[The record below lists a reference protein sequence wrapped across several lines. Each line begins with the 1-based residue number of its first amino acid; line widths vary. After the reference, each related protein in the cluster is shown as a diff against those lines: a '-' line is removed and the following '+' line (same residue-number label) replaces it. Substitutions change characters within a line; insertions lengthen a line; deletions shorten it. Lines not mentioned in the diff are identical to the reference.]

1 MMGAPVADSANQRW
15 QARATATVAAGVV
28 VTLLSF
34 STAAAQVHHRI
45 VATLTP
51 PDHGIV
57 ATDRI
62 TVPAANGESLTLRLA
77 PSLTVDEV
85 NGAGAWRREGD
96 RLVVERPGAELV
108 VRYHGTLFDPPRP
121 SGHLRFVAGDFTGG
135 TIGAEGVY
143 LDGGSGWY
151 PDPERGLALFDLDV
165 RLPEPFLA
173 VSQGRLV
180 ARDGGRSEWR
190 ATLPADGLALVAGP
204 YRVYRRQADGIDVAA
219 YWLRDDPTSAK
230 LFLDAAVGYLR
241 HFQTLLGPYPY
252 PRFDIVENFFSSGY
266 GMPGFTL
273 LGPGV
278 ISRGREALRPGYLDH
293 EIAHNWWGNGVF
305 VDPADGN
312 WCEGLTSYCAN
323 YLDSEAEGP
332 DAARRR
338 RERWSQR
345 YAIDVDPGD
354 EYPLRRF
361 RSKTTRADDAIGYGK
376 AAALFHQVRRRLGD
390 DRFFAALRAFAAA
403 HMGKRA
409 GWDDLRH
416 AFEAVG
422 GGPLGDLFRVWLDDV
437 GGPRPALRGVGVT
450 RSGDGW
456 HVRGTVVQE
465 GTLYPVDVD
474 LRVETGEGTVDQRLR
489 LAGVATPFAFVARH
503 RPERLLLDPDRH
515 LFRQLAPAEILPCL
529 DALLARPSV
538 SYVVARD
545 DWPIYRQL
553 AEMARSEHG
562 GEILTVDRVTPKTV
576 GNLWFLGRAAGA
588 AAALAPPPA
597 LTIGDAGVALAGQAG
612 DAATSILA
620 TWPRPGA
627 PGRFVGVYW
636 AASEAATARA
646 RYLFYYG
653 TDSAIAFQG
662 GHPAVR
668 LQWPAASDPTVVVL
682 KSGTD
687 E

>member
-1 MMGAPVADSANQRW
+1 MAGWWRGVAFG
-15 QARATATVAAGVV
+15 TM
-28 VTLLSF
+28 VTLLSLQG
-34 STAAAQVHHRI
+34 AAAQVHHRI
-45 VATLTP
+45 AATLTP
-51 PDHGIV
+51 ADHGIV

-62 TVPAANGESLTLRLA
+62 TVPAAIGERLTLLLA
-77 PSLTVDEV
+77 PDLTVDEV
-85 NGAGAWRREGD
+85 SGAGAWRREGD
-96 RLVVERPGAELV
+96 TLVVERPGTELV

-135 TIGAEGVY
+135 TISAEGVY

-151 PDPERGLALFDLDV
+151 PEPDLGLALFDLEV

-190 ATLPADGLALVAGP
+190 ATRPADGLALVAGP

-219 YWLRDDPTSAK
+219 YWLRDDPAGAE
-230 LFLDAAVGYLR
+230 LFLAAAVGYLR
-241 HFQTLLGPYPY
+241 HFSELLGPYPY

-266 GMPGFTL
+266 GLPGFTL

-278 ISRGREALRPGYLDH
+278 IARGREALRPGYLDH
-293 EIAHNWWGNGVF
+293 EVAHNWWGNGVF

-323 YLDSEAEGP
+323 YLASEVEGP
-332 DAARRR
+332 VAALRQ

-345 YAIDVDPGD
+345 YAIDVEPGG
-354 EYPLRRF
+354 EYPVRRF
-361 RSKTTRADDAIGYGK
+361 RAKVTRTDDAIGYAK

-390 DRFFAALRAFAAA
+390 DRFFAALRAFAAE

-416 AFEAVG
+416 ACEAAG
-422 GGPLGDLFRVWLDDV
+422 AAPLVEFFRPWLDET
-437 GGPRPALRGVGVT
+437 GGPRLALRGVAVT
-450 RSGDGW
+450 RDRSGW
-456 HVRGTVVQE
+456 RLNGTVAQE
-465 GTLYPVDVD
+465 GTPYPIDLD
-474 LRVETGEGTVDQRLR
+474 LRVETGGGAVDHRLR
-489 LAGVATPFAFVARH
+489 LAVAATDFDLTLAH
-503 RPERLLLDPDRH
+503 RPERLLLDPERH
-515 LFRQLAPAEILPCL
+515 LFRHLDPAEILPCF
-529 DALLARPSV
+529 DALLARPPV
-538 SYVVARD
+538 SYVVAAD
-545 DWPIYRQL
+545 DWPVYRRL

-562 GEILTVDRVTPKTV
+562 GEVLTVDQVTPTTE

-588 AAALAPPPA
+588 APAVGMAPPPA
-597 LTIGDAGVALAGQAG
+597 LTIGASGAALVDHSG

-620 TWPRPGA
+620 TWPRPGM
-627 PGRFVGVYW
+627 PGRFVALYW

-646 RYLFYYG
+646 PYLFYYG
-653 TDSAIAFQG
+653 TDSAIAFQSG
-662 GHPAVR
+662 RPVAR
-668 LQWPAASDPTVVVL
+668 LQWPAAVDPTIVVL
-682 KSGTD
+682 ERGTD